1 MAIKSRRN
9 FKVVLGAEDLTLEAK
24 TGESLLIKDVKI
36 FSPAIQYANFL
47 IQRTSVGY
55 FRVASLLGNHLHF
68 HAGRAA
74 HSHDWYHGA
83 ADAAIGAA
91 GAQIQNAGE
100 VDTVMSIAKAV
111 ADTNYLRVP
120 HMSHTPSSFK
130 ETLLAYLGAKGVFKG
145 YPVAEGEMFSID
157 LITGATAVKM
167 VEYEIYEAGDITNDM
182 ENGSKADS
190 WMYINYG
197 DTGADLQLI
206 VDVVLGETNN
216 PAEYPDFPFGGIVP
230 AGQKIELIGILASDV
245 APALN
250 IAADWSYTEFLK
262 LMRGREIL
270 FDEDHNGLMY
280 YAPFTAPP
288 GAVDM
293 IAEGYAVGGNF
304 TQCDLKQPHMFDPP
318 VVFEQGEEL
327 SVTWHIANDG
337 TTGIVI
343 SQELQEVGVILR
355 MSPMS

>member
-1 MAIKSRRN
+1 M
-9 FKVVLGAEDLTLEAK
+9 
-24 TGESLLIKDVKI
+24 IKDVKI
-36 FSPAIQYANFL
+36 FSPAIVYANFL
-47 IQRTSVGY
+47 IQRTCVGF

-74 HSHDWYHGA
+74 HSHDFNCGTVTA
-83 ADAAIGAA
+83 AHSGA
-91 GAQIQNAGE
+91 GALLENAGE
-100 VDTVMSIAKAV
+100 VDTVLAIDAAT
-111 ADTNYLRVP
+111 ANANYLRVP
-120 HMSHTPSSFK
+120 QMSHTPSSFK
-130 ETLLAYLGAKGVFKG
+130 ETLLAYLGKKGVFKG
-145 YPVAEGEMFSID
+145 YPVAEGETFTID

-167 VEYEIYEAGDITNDM
+167 VEYEIYDAGDITSDM

-190 WMYINYG
+190 WMYVNYG
-197 DTGADLQLI
+197 DTGAVLQLV
-206 VDVVLGETNN
+206 VDTVLGESNN

-250 IAADWSYTEFLK
+250 IAADYSYTEYLK

-280 YAPFTAPP
+280 YAPFTAPD
-288 GAVDM
+288 GAVNY

-318 VVFEQGEEL
+318 IVFMEGEEL
-327 SVTWHIANDG
+327 TVAWHIANDG
-337 TTGIVI
+337 TTGIAI
-343 SQELQEVGVILR
+343 SEELQEVGMILR
-355 MSPMS
+355 LSPLT